1 MRQSATIIL
10 IIVSLGL
17 IKAQNIDTFYLRYG
31 VSKYDTVV
39 YKRIIE
45 FNISSKTYQV
55 KDYFEN
61 GQIQMDAFY
70 SSFDKN
76 IKEGS
81 QCNYRSNTKEGL
93 YKKWFE
99 NGQPEY
105 TGTYKQGV
113 TNGLSESW
121 YKNGIK
127 ESEENWLHGQLNGKV
142 RYWTELGELQFDLN
156 FEHGLNQ
163 NPKDVRYRYI
173 SYTPKEY
180 DSDTLKKWPLIIFL
194 HGGSRRGSDLKKLYA
209 DGIPDQLYRG
219 REFPFIIIAPQC
231 PEHIRWSTDNWF
243 ENLYKEVNGKYRID
257 TNRVYLTGFSLG
269 GSGVWYIATKYPDK
283 FAAIAPMSGFTSH
296 MDFIDNNIE
305 RLIHM
310 PIWAFHGKTDDVV
323 PIEET
328 ERIIK
333 KLDGKNKNLK
343 FSVEHE
349 VGHWI
354 NWLVYPNQEL
364 YDWFLK
370 HDKRSNT
377 MTSGQ
382 KKGGAVKSTFIIQTN
397 L

>member
-1 MRQSATIIL
+1 MRHTVTIIL
-10 IIVSLGL
+10 LIFSLGL
-17 IKAQNIDTFYLRYG
+17 IQAQDIDTFFLKYG
-31 VSKYDTVV
+31 VSKYDTII

-45 FNISSKTYQV
+45 FDKNRKIFHV

-61 GQIQMDAFY
+61 GQIQMEAFY

-81 QCNYRSNTKEGL
+81 QCNYSSNTKEGL
-93 YKKWFE
+93 FKNWYE
-99 NGQPEY
+99 NGQLEY
-105 TGTYKQGV
+105 SATYKNGLI
-113 TNGLSESW
+113 NGLSAFW

-127 ESEENWLHGQLNGKV
+127 ESEENWLQGQLNGKV
-142 RYWTELGELQFDLN
+142 KYWTEQGELQFDLS
-156 FEHGLNQ
+156 FDHGLNQ
-163 NPKDVRYRYI
+163 NPKEVQYHYL

-180 DSDTLKKWPLIIFL
+180 NTDTLKKWPLIIYL
-194 HGGSRRGSDLKKLYA
+194 HGGSRRGTDLIKLYA

-243 ENLYKEVNGKYRID
+243 ENLYKEVNEKYRID

-269 GSGVWYIATKYPDK
+269 GAGTWYIAAKYPDK
-283 FAAIAPMSGFTSH
+283 FASIAPMSGFTSH

-305 RLIHM
+305 MLINI
-310 PIWAFHGKTDDVV
+310 PIWAFHGRIDIVV
-323 PIEET
+323 PFEET

-333 KLDGKNKNLK
+333 KLDGKNKDLK
-343 FSVEHE
+343 FSVEPE

-370 HDKRSNT
+370 YDKRSKTKNN
-377 MTSGQ
+377 G
-382 KKGGAVKSTFIIQTN
+382 